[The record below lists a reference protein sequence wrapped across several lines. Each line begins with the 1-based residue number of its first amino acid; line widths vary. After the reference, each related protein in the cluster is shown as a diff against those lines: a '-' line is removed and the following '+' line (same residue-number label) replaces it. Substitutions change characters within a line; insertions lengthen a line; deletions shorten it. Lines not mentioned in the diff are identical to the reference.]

1 MSREE
6 VGAPPPA
13 LTAKV
18 STTDFTEG
26 MSREDERLCLKKE
39 RLDLADFGGLCLAA
53 EPLVTLLGG
62 ACVIGIVVCVVVEFG
77 ELLDKVPFDEGC
89 DTDREGVD
97 RGVVELL

>member
-1 MSREE
+1 MSSL
-6 VGAPPPA
+6 G
-13 LTAKV
+13 
-18 STTDFTEG
+18 
-26 MSREDERLCLKKE
+26 
-39 RLDLADFGGLCLAA
+39 FGGLCLAA
-53 EPLVTLLGG
+53 EPLVTFGG

>member
-1 MSREE
+1 M
-6 VGAPPPA
+6 
-13 LTAKV
+13 
-18 STTDFTEG
+18 
-26 MSREDERLCLKKE
+26 
-39 RLDLADFGGLCLAA
+39 AA

-77 ELLDKVPFDEGC
+77 ELLEVPFDDGC